1 MHKRAFAAI
10 AAICLSAAVH
20 AQDAATPG
28 KTLPVTV
35 DNFDRA
41 ETDMQ
46 FARIVKL
53 GGFGKFVHARDI
65 DSGSWANR
73 DVLHSDAVFDLDA
86 GPVRI
91 LLPKAGKRFMSL
103 MEITEDHYVYSVD
116 YGPGHYTFGKSE
128 IGTRYVF
135 ISLRIAVDA
144 SDPKDI
150 EQARTIQD
158 AVRAIQAK
166 GPGRFDVPNWD
177 PVSYKKMRDMIV
189 ALNGTLPD
197 LRNAFG
203 SRFHANA
210 VRHLIGTAVAWG
222 SYPDKDAMAFTLTP
236 SRNDGGTLYKLS
248 APSKMPVN
256 GFWSVTVYDA
266 RGGGAASV
274 NSVNAKKSA
283 DGSTVV
289 RFGGC
294 DAKAPNCLPVTNGWN
309 YMVRVYRP
317 RDEIV
322 NGAWRFPEA
331 KAAN

>member
-28 KTLPVTV
+28 KAVPVTV

-46 FARIVKL
+46 FARLVKL
-53 GGFGKFVHARDI
+53 GGFGKFLHARDF

-73 DVLHSDAVFDLDA
+73 DILHSDAVFDLDA

-150 EQARTIQD
+150 EQARAIQD
-158 AVRAIQAK
+158 AVRVIQAK
-166 GPGRFDVPNWD
+166 GPGRFEVPNWD
-177 PVSYKKMRDMIV
+177 SVSHKKVRDMIV

-197 LRNAFG
+197 LHNAFG

-222 SYPDKDAMAFTLTP
+222 SYPDKDATAFTITP
-236 SRNDGGTLYKLS
+236 SRNDGSTVYKLVMP
-248 APSKMPVN
+248 AKTPVN
-256 GFWSVTVYDA
+256 GFWSVTVYDGK
-266 RGGGAASV
+266 GGGAASV
-274 NSVNAKKSA
+274 SSVGAKRSA

-289 RFGGC
+289 QFGGC
-294 DAKAPNCLPVTNGWN
+294 DAKSANCLPITNGWN
-309 YMVRVYRP
+309 YMVRTYRP

-322 NGAWRFPEA
+322 NGMWRFPEA